1 MPIFSISFGKP
12 PHFYVE
18 EYSWW
23 SHKMKSHLCSLHPN
37 IWDIIKPGMV
47 ILYEDNENYDP
58 MELQELIHCNSQVTM
73 I

>member
-1 MPIFSISFGKP
+1 
-12 PHFYVE
+12 
-18 EYSWW
+18 
-23 SHKMKSHLCSLHPN
+23 MKSHLCSLHPN